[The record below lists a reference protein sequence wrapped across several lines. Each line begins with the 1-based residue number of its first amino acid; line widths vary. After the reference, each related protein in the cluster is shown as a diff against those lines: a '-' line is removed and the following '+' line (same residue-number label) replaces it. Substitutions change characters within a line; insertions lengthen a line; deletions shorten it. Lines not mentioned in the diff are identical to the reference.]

1 MTTSGG
7 GARAKDRVADDD
19 LPDPLEPGRS
29 VPEPA
34 PAPPLPKGDVRVASW
49 IAVSTAVGVLLWYF
63 SILVLGG
70 VYLEDF
76 NQPAQVAVWALAAVS
91 LTCGIISL
99 NARRAR
105 ELAAAGFIAGVVSLL
120 VTLTIGVSTGFQ
132 ILS

>member
-1 MTTSGG
+1 MTTDGG

-49 IAVSTAVGVLLWYF
+49 IAVASAIAVLLWYF
-63 SILVLGG
+63 SILMLGG
-70 VYLEDF
+70 VYLEDLSR
-76 NQPAQVAVWALAAVS
+76 PAQVGVWVLAAVS
-91 LTCGIISL
+91 LACGIISL

-120 VTLTIGVSTGFQ
+120 VTVTIGLSTGFQ
-132 ILS
+132 ILD